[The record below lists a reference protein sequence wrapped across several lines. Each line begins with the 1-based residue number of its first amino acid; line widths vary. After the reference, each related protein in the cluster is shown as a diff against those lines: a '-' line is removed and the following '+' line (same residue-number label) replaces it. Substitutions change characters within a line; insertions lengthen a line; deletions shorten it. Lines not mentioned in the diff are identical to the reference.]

1 MAAYTYQGSQIVTPF
16 TIFSNQPVYEVQT
29 VSLKTQRASQNVQR
43 WEISFTTVNTE
54 ETAANMLV
62 GLVDNIDTVET
73 MVMPQLPSVAER
85 TNVVSTVRSNSAQ
98 SAGITTVVLNTASNL
113 SSEIIPK
120 GAFITFANH
129 DKLYMVTADT
139 ALTNATANL
148 PIFPSLRAD
157 LTNTTGVNIG
167 SQVSFKH
174 LRSIDTLT
182 GLTFNDGV
190 LSSPGTITLI
200 EAI

>member
-1 MAAYTYQGSQIVTPF
+1 MAAYTYKGSQIVTPF

-62 GLVDNIDTVET
+62 GLADNIDTVET
-73 MVMPQLPSVAER
+73 MVMPQLPA
-85 TNVVSTVRSNSAQ
+85 NSTFDIGGTIVCTGEAVGSTTLTVNTSN
-98 SAGITTVVLNTASNL
+98 NTGTL
-113 SSEIIPK
+113 PK
-120 GAFITFANH
+120 GTFITFSNH
-129 DKLYMVTADT
+129 DKMYIVTADVDLSGT
-139 ALTNATANL
+139 TSEM
-148 PIFPSLRAD
+148 PIFPSLRAAV
-157 LTNTTGVNIG
+157 TTSNNVNTGTAC
-167 SQVSFKH
+167 QFKH